1 MTAELLV
8 LLGLVWAVLFLPGAV
23 RAHNTSPHVTV
34 GGFERAMNVLRSEGH
49 RRGGGRQLM
58 VPGDPARIVARPVH
72 GAVTSHG
79 DDRREDPV
87 IARRRLWFVR
97 ALLACAATFVLALLV
112 QGAAWLGFLG
122 ALVAT
127 AAYTVALRRLK
138 LQRDQARA
146 VVRELDLR
154 DQPLAAAGQVAVGGE
169 EAWVGSGSVRLR
181 RWDG

>member
-34 GGFERAMNVLRSEGH
+34 GGFERAMSVLRSEGQ
-49 RRGGGRQLM
+49 RRGGGRRLM
-58 VPGDPARIVARPVH
+58 VPDDPARIVARPAH
-72 GAVTSHG
+72 EGSPAVTAPPS
-79 DDRREDPV
+79 EDPV
-87 IARRRLWFVR
+87 VTRRRTWFVR
-97 ALLACAATFVLALLV
+97 ALLACVATLGLALLL
-112 QGAAWLGFLG
+112 QGAAWLLFLG
-122 ALVAT
+122 TTAAT
-127 AAYTVALRRLK
+127 AAYVAVLRRLK
-138 LQRDQARA
+138 QQRDQARA

-154 DQPLAAAGQVAVGGE
+154 DQPLATAGQVAVGGE